1 MPTGDPSL
9 LSATELSAAISSGKL
24 SPVEVMD
31 AFLSRIAAQ
40 DQRLHAYIAVYAD
53 EARLAA
59 EAADKAIRSGHQ
71 IGPLHGVPIALKDLM
86 DLEGRVTTGGSMA
99 WRERRSTVTATLAKK
114 LIAAGMIVLGKT
126 HTVEFAMGGWGTNHH
141 MGTPWNPWDKEV
153 ARTPGGSSSGSGVA
167 VASAMAPW
175 AIGTDTGGS
184 VRLPAS
190 WCGITGLK
198 TTIGRVSCYGI
209 LPLAPSLDTPGPM
222 ARSVEDAALL
232 FTVMQGVDPF
242 DRLTLSAPAPCDPFP
257 SLRRGIKGLRL
268 ARMPAS
274 ERNGCDPEMLAA
286 YDGALETL
294 ARAGAEIVDVA
305 LPIAFADATVATGRI
320 IGSEAYRLTGAL
332 VDDPSLPIDPAV
344 RPRIQLGR
352 DIRAHQYLQ
361 ALADRDR
368 MKADFLAALD
378 RAGIDAL
385 LTPTTLTAA
394 IPNDAV
400 DQSTTNAHFTRVFN
414 LLEMCGLAVPNGFTA
429 SGLPLSLQIVCR
441 PYDEA
446 MALRIGWA
454 YQQMTQWHTRRPPG
468 YGG

>member
-9 LSATELSAAISSGKL
+9 LSATELSAAISSRKL
-24 SPVEVMD
+24 SPVEVTD
-31 AFLSRIAAQ
+31 AFLKRIAAQ
-40 DQRLHAYIAVYAD
+40 DQQLHAFIDVYAD

-59 EAADKAIRSGHQ
+59 EAADKAIRSGHRV
-71 IGPLHGVPIALKDLM
+71 GPLHGVPIALKDLI

-99 WRERRSTVTATLAKK
+99 WRERRSPATATLAKK

-141 MGTPWNPWDKEV
+141 MGTPWNPWDTQV

-232 FTVMQGVDPF
+232 FTVMQGVDPL
-242 DRLTLSAPAPCDPFP
+242 DRLTLSAPPPCDPFP
-257 SLRRGIKGLRL
+257 SLRRGVKGLRL
-268 ARMPAS
+268 ARMPAA
-274 ERNGCDPEMLAA
+274 ERDGCDPEMLAA

-294 ARAGAEIVDVA
+294 ARAGAEIVDIA
-305 LPIAFADATVATGRI
+305 LPIAFTDATAATGRI

-352 DIRAHQYLQ
+352 DIRAHQYLA
-361 ALADRDR
+361 ALAERDR

-378 RAGIDAL
+378 RDGVDAL

-394 IPNDAV
+394 VPNDSV

-429 SGLPLSLQIVCR
+429 GGLPLSLQIACR

-454 YQQMTQWHTRRPPG
+454 YQQATDWHLRRPPG
-468 YGG
+468 FGG